1 MMAETRTRYH
11 EAVLRRTAL
20 LVLAANVLAACA
32 ALESWDH
39 YSGGT
44 RIAFVQGKTVATPLD
59 MNDPN
64 GNNLPADSL
73 SLSLDGVEKR
83 GDLLVVVVGWYDE
96 KTSIKTIADTAKNT
110 YVKALEPT
118 KYGVMDCPMTQ
129 VIYYAKNIA
138 QAGAGT
144 NTITVTFDGLAD
156 NPDMRVL
163 EYTGVTTLDVTAAK
177 TGDSPTASSG
187 PVDTKATPTL
197 LVSAITTSSE
207 FANASFPFVLRVV
220 SEQANLVEDRIV
232 DKPGSYTAEATQQ
245 EGDEGTAFVMQSVAF
260 H

>member
-20 LVLAANVLAACA
+20 LVLAANALAACA

-39 YSGGT
+39 YSGGS
-44 RIAFVQGKTVATPLD
+44 RISFVQGKTIATPV
-59 MNDPN
+59 DPKDAD
-64 GNNLPADSL
+64 NNLPADSL
-73 SLSLDGVEKR
+73 SLALDGVEKR
-83 GDLLVVVVGWYDE
+83 GDVLIVVIGWYDE
-96 KTSIKTIADTAKNT
+96 KTSVKTVSDTTKNT

-144 NTITVTFDGLAD
+144 NTITVTFDGMAD

-163 EYTGVTTLDVTAAK
+163 EYSGVSTLDVTAAK
-177 TGDSPTASSG
+177 TGDSPTASSA
-187 PVDTKATPTL
+187 PVDAKATPTL
-197 LVSAITTSSE
+197 LVSAITTSSN

-220 SEQANLVEDRIV
+220 SEQANLVEDRVI
-232 DKPGSYTAEATQQ
+232 DKPGSYTAEATQ
-245 EGDEGTAFVMQSVAF
+245 EDGADGTAYIMQIVAF